1 MNFQESEAFAA
12 RCHQDV
18 LTVTNFMVNKVKP
31 LSDSVNLASDRD
43 VYIHGLYFRAIAWML
58 SLSKLNEGV
67 DFQPIVSGARSFLEI
82 TTDLVLI
89 HYDKTNESGW
99 RMRWWG
105 ESLKL
110 KSANALVQFFNNRAH
125 KPIANEHQDV
135 ADFVINQEA
144 GIKHMRKMLWPDPDD
159 PNKGRHP
166 GRWTDRSNLL
176 DDVREADRL
185 HGSVIEKHFGSNL
198 EEFYET
204 EYRRMNWNVHGSGL
218 TGVRDLD
225 EVGINI
231 MRALGYNWSAK
242 LAMTCTDV
250 VLRDFK
256 DSGMIGTIDYVIPE
270 AEYIS
275 VNLVK

>member
-1 MNFQESEAFAA
+1 MNFRESEAFAS
-12 RCHQDV
+12 RCHKDV
-18 LTVTNFMVNKVKP
+18 VTVTDFMVQKVKS

-58 SLSKLNEGV
+58 SLRKLNDGV
-67 DFQPIVSGARSFLEI
+67 DFQPIVSGARTFLEI

-105 ESLKL
+105 MSAKL
-110 KSANALVQFFNNRAH
+110 KSAKALVEYFNNRAR
-125 KPIANEHQDV
+125 KPISNEYQDV
-135 ADFVINQEA
+135 ADFVTNEEA
-144 GIKHMRKMLWPDPDD
+144 GIEHMKKALWPDPRD

-166 GRWTDRSNLL
+166 ERWTGRSNLL

-185 HGSVIEKHFGSNL
+185 HGARIERHFGSTL

-218 TGVRDLD
+218 TGIRDVD

-242 LAMTCTDV
+242 LAMVCTDI
-250 VLRDFK
+250 VLQDFK
-256 DSGMIGTIDYVIPE
+256 DSGMTGAIDHVIPE